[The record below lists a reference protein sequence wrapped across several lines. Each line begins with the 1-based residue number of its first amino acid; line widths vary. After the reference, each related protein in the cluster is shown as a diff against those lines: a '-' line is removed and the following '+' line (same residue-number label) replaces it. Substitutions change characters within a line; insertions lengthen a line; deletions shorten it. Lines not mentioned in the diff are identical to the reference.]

1 MRDLIL
7 VSLLLVK
14 TLAVDPDWVTVSQ
27 GVADGHLEPESYVPA
42 KIEPAKPYVEFP
54 SQWFGDDDDESE
66 EDGDYVPSTVPHG
79 FFEKQKYA
87 AWLQKKTLFA
97 VRELKKWQ
105 EKHVE
110 LCSVC
115 NSGIEFIEHAA
126 RVKLEAGQ
134 NPEDIARVTE
144 PLSFTCDLMKES
156 FPEMLSRV
164 DCKQI
169 HSRVME
175 KIHEALN
182 PPLSDCE
189 KKRLKKQQGPCPV
202 TKRIQL
208 EFGGCG
214 FLGAPAARACPKD
227 GSSFEDTTAV
237 QMAQRVR
244 ELRDELQ
251 AMHTQLKPD
260 LKAMRKRLASS
271 GKTMEETE
279 RDLIEDVRL
288 KNKIL
293 TAELG
298 NKRPVDILD
307 SDVLDT
313 FGMTGSAATGAGED
327 LLREINEGLTGDS
340 SSSSSSSSS
349 SNEIRAE
356 KDLLKR
362 LEKENQHLRRVLAS
376 NETSLSPKSEQD
388 SVDLDKRIHDI
399 LGDRLESTV
408 ERVLDKIMN
417 KKKKKSKSS
426 VRDTIQRK
434 HTKKTKD
441 LLRKIEDDLEGL
453 V

>member
-1 MRDLIL
+1 
-7 VSLLLVK
+7 
-14 TLAVDPDWVTVSQ
+14 
-27 GVADGHLEPESYVPA
+27 
-42 KIEPAKPYVEFP
+42 
-54 SQWFGDDDDESE
+54 
-66 EDGDYVPSTVPHG
+66 
-79 FFEKQKYA
+79 
-87 AWLQKKTLFA
+87 
-97 VRELKKWQ
+97 
-105 EKHVE
+105 
-110 LCSVC
+110 
-115 NSGIEFIEHAA
+115 
-126 RVKLEAGQ
+126 
-134 NPEDIARVTE
+134 
-144 PLSFTCDLMKES
+144 
-156 FPEMLSRV
+156 
-164 DCKQI
+164 
-169 HSRVME
+169 
-175 KIHEALN
+175 
-182 PPLSDCE
+182 
-189 KKRLKKQQGPCPV
+189 
-202 TKRIQL
+202 
-208 EFGGCG
+208 
-214 FLGAPAARACPKD
+214 AARACPKD

-408 ERVLDKIMN
+408 ERVLD
-417 KKKKKSKSS
+417 
-426 VRDTIQRK
+426 
-434 HTKKTKD
+434 
-441 LLRKIEDDLEGL
+441 
-453 V
+453 

>member
-54 SQWFGDDDDESE
+54 SQWFGDDDDERE

-164 DCKQI
+164 DCKKI

-189 KKRLKKQQGPCPV
+189 KERLKKQQGPCPV

-362 LEKENQHLRRVLAS
+362 LEKENQHLRRVLAG
-376 NETSLSPKSEQD
+376 NDETSSKSEQD
-388 SVDLDKRIHDI
+388 SVDLEKRIHDM

-417 KKKKKSKSS
+417 KKKNSGGG
-426 VRDTIQRK
+426 VRDAIKRK

-441 LLRKIEDDLEGL
+441 LLNQIEDDLEDL